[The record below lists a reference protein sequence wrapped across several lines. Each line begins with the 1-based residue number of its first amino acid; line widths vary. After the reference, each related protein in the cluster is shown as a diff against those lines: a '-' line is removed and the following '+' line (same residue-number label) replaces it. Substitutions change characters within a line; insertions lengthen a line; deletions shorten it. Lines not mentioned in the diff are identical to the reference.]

1 MSSLEGVSGETSRT
15 SMWSGFFRSWIG
27 LLLIAGILLFGIT
40 GRIQFSCN
48 PMVTGGDLPG
58 FCSSAEIVGN
68 VSTRPTHGDS
78 INKIAA
84 DPSQDS
90 DTLGK
95 ISDIQQ
101 PAVEDNLQ
109 VRTYALARNPNTP
122 ENTLLKLSESDD
134 LEVLKGLLSNKSAT
148 SNSRVMERLCSNSI
162 VKQKLNTCYSS
173 PPPSC
178 RKNHAR
184 NIAVG
189 LGLGLLTF
197 IAAPVLL
204 PAEAVV
210 APFAAGLLGGASAF
224 GTSVGLL
231 ELFTKC

>member
-1 MSSLEGVSGETSRT
+1 MSSLKGIPGETSRT
-15 SMWSGFFRSWIG
+15 IMWSGFFRSWIG
-27 LLLIAGILLFGIT
+27 LLLVTGILLFGIT

-58 FCSSAEIVGN
+58 FCSSAEIVEN

-84 DPSQDS
+84 DPRQDS
-90 DTLGK
+90 VTLGK
-95 ISDIQQ
+95 IIDIQE
-101 PAVEDNLQ
+101 PTVEDNPRI
-109 VRTYALARNPNTP
+109 RTYALARNPNTP
-122 ENTLLKLSESDD
+122 ESTFLRLSGSDD
-134 LEVLKGLLSNKSAT
+134 LEVLTGLLSNKSAT
-148 SNSRVMERLCSNSI
+148 SNSRVMERLCNNSL
-162 VKQKLNTCYSS
+162 VKQKLKTCYSP

-204 PAEAVV
+204 PAEAVI

-224 GTSVGLL
+224 GASAGLL